1 MLSNFFIRARTY
13 IPRPR
18 CALLPVSGG
27 DCSQALSGYILHA
40 AYACI
45 NLGDAYA
52 PDNIAAR
59 SICIDGDIG
68 KVLEGLT

>member
-1 MLSNFFIRARTY
+1 MTY
-13 IPRPR
+13 FLPRPR
-18 CALLPVSGG
+18 TKRLNICADKFQFAKPT
-27 DCSQALSGYILHA
+27 
-40 AYACI
+40 YACI

-68 KVLEGLT
+68 EILTRL